1 MKQYRLMIPGPV
13 DVPDEILEVMAS
25 CSLPHYGDHWL
36 RIYDETQ
43 SYLQQVFGT
52 QDLLF
57 IMPGPGSAASEA
69 AVSSLLASGEKALLL
84 SNGFFAER
92 LGQICR
98 ACGIETS
105 ILAAPWGQP
114 ILPEQVDA
122 ALRAETGIHA
132 VVAIHHETSTG
143 VLNPLKEIAEVAHAH
158 GLPVVVDAISSI
170 GGVPLPVDEWGIEVC
185 ISVGNKCLEAP
196 PGVALISVSDRAWE
210 IIDAKAPERRGWYLN
225 LSTWKQYAT
234 DWVWHPYPTTVPTNV
249 ILALHSSLQNILA
262 DGIQVRYARFQ
273 EASALVRDGLRDM
286 GFAFLVE
293 DAYACPL
300 VTAVMGKPGISVDD
314 LAQYLRDECGI
325 LIAGGIGDLRGKM
338 LRIGH
343 MGKAVSEAYGRDLL
357 AGVEAYL
364 RRDAS

>member
-1 MKQYRLMIPGPV
+1 MKQYKLMIPGPV
-13 DVPDEILEVMAS
+13 DVPDAILEVMS
-25 CSLPHYGDHWL
+25 SFSLPHYGDDWL
-36 RIYDETQ
+36 QIYDETQ
-43 SYLQQVFGT
+43 AYLKQVFGT
-52 QDLLF
+52 ENLLF

-84 SNGFFAER
+84 ANGFFAER

-105 ILAAPWGQP
+105 ILSAPWGQP

-122 ALRAETGIHA
+122 ALRAETGIQA

-143 VLNPLKEIAEVAHAH
+143 VLNPLVEIADVTHAH
-158 GLPVVVDAISSI
+158 GLPIVLDAISSV
-170 GGVPLPVDEWGIEVC
+170 GGVPLPVDEWGIDVC

-196 PGVALISVSDRAWE
+196 PGVAMVSVSDRAWA
-210 IIDAKAPERRGWYLN
+210 IIDAKASERHGWYLN

-234 DWVWHPYPTTVPTNV
+234 DWDWHPYPTTVPTNI
-249 ILALHSSLQNILA
+249 ILALHASLQSILA
-262 DGIQVRYARFQ
+262 DGLYARYARFR
-273 EASALVRDGLRDM
+273 EASALVRDGLRAM
-286 GFAFLVE
+286 GFTFLVD

-300 VTAVMGKPGISVDD
+300 VTAVMGKPGTSVDD

-343 MGKAVSEAYGRDLL
+343 MGKAVSETYSRDLL
-357 AGVEAYL
+357 AGVEAFL
-364 RRDAS
+364 REMR